1 MPLSHNV
8 DTVHTQSQQNFE
20 GCGFL
25 RATSRQQRNSAG
37 IQSEQGR
44 SDPGKNRFGMDDTTN
59 QTSGLYGDP
68 KPWDASTSYNITP
81 PNSTFVFEFFI
92 SPLMDKIMNI
102 LTITMLFFSMI
113 SLGCTMEIPKI
124 RAHFLRPKG
133 VAIAVVAQYG
143 FMPLS
148 AFLLGKVFWLSP
160 LEALAVLICGC
171 CPGGSLSNIFALT
184 VQGDMNLSQGIPNIE
199 RMVPYTGIIL
209 ALLMTLVPCAIG
221 IAINHRA
228 PRYSPIIIKA
238 GMGVLLVCYA
248 PFLVMAGI
256 IMGDILLRILTP
268 RLLATASL
276 MPLSGFL
283 FGYLL
288 SSIFRINGKCR
299 RTIGVETGCQ
309 NTQICFTI
317 LKVAFPL
324 KVIGPLVL
332 FPLLFT
338 VFQTAEALAF
348 AIVFRCYT
356 RFKAPAK
363 DKDVYQ
369 TVDLKAE
376 GEGSEAVAIETS
388 Q

>member
-1 MPLSHNV
+1 
-8 DTVHTQSQQNFE
+8 
-20 GCGFL
+20 
-25 RATSRQQRNSAG
+25 
-37 IQSEQGR
+37 
-44 SDPGKNRFGMDDTTN
+44 MDDTTN
-59 QTSGLYGDP
+59 QTPGLYGDP
-68 KPWDASTSYNITP
+68 KPWDASTSYNITS
-81 PNSTFVFEFFI
+81 PNSTFVFESPI

-102 LTITMLFFSMI
+102 FIVIILFFSMI

-148 AFLLGKVFWLSP
+148 AFLLGKAFRLSP
-160 LEALAVLICGC
+160 MEALTVLICGC
-171 CPGGSLSNIFALT
+171 CPGGSVSNFFALA
-184 VQGDMNLSQGIPNIE
+184 VQGDMNLSIVMTTCSILLALGMMPLLLYLYSQGIPNIE

-209 ALLMTLVPCAIG
+209 SLLMTLVPCAIG

-238 GMGVLLVCYA
+238 GMGVLLVSGVA
-248 PFLVMAGI
+248 FS
-256 IMGDILLRILTP
+256 IMVGVTIGDTLLRILSP
-268 RLLATASL
+268 RLLVTASL

-288 SSIFRINGKCR
+288 SSIFRLKGKCR
-299 RTIGVETGCQ
+299 RTVGVETGCQ
-309 NTQICFTI
+309 NAQICFTV

-324 KVIGPLVL
+324 EVIGPLFL
-332 FPLLFT
+332 FPF
-338 VFQTAEALAF
+338 VFIIFQTTEALAF
-348 AIVFRCYT
+348 AVVFRCYT

>member
-1 MPLSHNV
+1 M
-8 DTVHTQSQQNFE
+8 
-20 GCGFL
+20 
-25 RATSRQQRNSAG
+25 
-37 IQSEQGR
+37 
-44 SDPGKNRFGMDDTTN
+44 DPGKNRFGMDDTTN

-238 GMGVLLVCYA
+238 GMGVLLVCCV
-248 PFLVMAGI
+248 PFAVMAGI

-288 SSIFRINGKCR
+288 SSIFRLNGKCR

-324 KVIGPLVL
+324 KVIGPLLL
-332 FPLLFT
+332 FPLLFS